1 MITIEEFRQ
10 CALSFPEAVE
20 LPHFERASFRVRKKI
35 FATLAVDK
43 RIGTLM
49 LTPEDQS
56 VFCSMS
62 AGSVYPVP
70 GKWGKHGATFVDLKK
85 VKKAL
90 LEDAMTM
97 AYCKVGPKKLAETIL
112 RQIE

>member
-10 CALSFPEAVE
+10 RALSFPEAVE

-70 GKWGKHGATFVDLKK
+70 GKWGKTWSYVCRPEKSKEGFTGRCHDHG
-85 VKKAL
+85 L
-90 LEDAMTM
+90 L
-97 AYCKVGPKKLAETIL
+97 
-112 RQIE
+112 